1 MPDSSS
7 VNVAGIML
15 FTSEVLTESTRK
27 THKLITTA
35 KSSTAKAIKM
45 PEITL

>member
-27 THKLITTA
+27 THKPITAT
-35 KSSTAKAIKM
+35 KSNATKAIKM